1 MAATLGVFC
10 IMLAFI
16 FLAQPPDSIVI
27 LLGILF
33 LLFLAAIIIV
43 AKAIES
49 IYRTVLYDYAVNGRI
64 ARNFAPEL
72 ITNAIKTKK

>member
-1 MAATLGVFC
+1 LHDACFCFPGPAASF
-10 IMLAFI
+10 
-16 FLAQPPDSIVI
+16 DHD

-33 LLFLAAIIIV
+33 LLFLVAIIIV
-43 AKAIES
+43 AEAIES